1 MRKILIIEDD
11 ELIAELERDY
21 LEINGFETEIA
32 MTGDKGLELAL
43 NKEFDLILLD
53 LMLPSKDGFQICR
66 EIRNS
71 KEIPIIMVT
80 AKKRVYR

>member
-1 MRKILIIEDD
+1 MEMRKILIIEDD

-32 MTGDKGLELAL
+32 MNGEKGLELAL

-53 LMLPSKDGFQICR
+53 LIFSKRLMIFRNLPLL
-66 EIRNS
+66 
-71 KEIPIIMVT
+71 
-80 AKKRVYR
+80 